1 MRGGVMSLSTKVPTT
16 LEASALEGWILL
28 EGAVFGIW
36 RWQNLGCI
44 VRCLIFTVSSSFT
57 VHSIGGE
64 FRSYAG

>member
-1 MRGGVMSLSTKVPTT
+1 MSLSIRGRII
-16 LEASALEGWILL
+16 LEASALEGWIPL

-44 VRCLIFTVSSSFT
+44 VRCPIFTVSSSFT
-57 VHSIGGE
+57 VYSIGGE